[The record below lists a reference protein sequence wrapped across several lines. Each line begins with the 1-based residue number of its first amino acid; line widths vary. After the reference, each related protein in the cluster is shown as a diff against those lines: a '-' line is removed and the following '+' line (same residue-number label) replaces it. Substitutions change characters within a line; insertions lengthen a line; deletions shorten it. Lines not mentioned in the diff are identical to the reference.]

1 LSLVL
6 YECETYSVILRE
18 RYRLRVF
25 GNRVLRKAPDPK
37 RDEVTD
43 KWIRLHNEKLHEL
56 YTSPNIISVI
66 KSVIM
71 GGAGDLA
78 VRRRGEIGVGKH
90 EGKGALG
97 RRRRRWEDKIK
108 MGLEKW
114 DGACSGFIWL
124 ETGTNCGLCD

>member
-1 LSLVL
+1 
-6 YECETYSVILRE
+6 LRE

-25 GNRVLRKAPDPK
+25 ENRVLRKASEPK

-43 KWIRLHNEKLHEL
+43 KWIRLHNEKLHDL
-56 YTSPNIISVI
+56 YSWLNIISVI

-71 GGAGDLA
+71 GGAGVLA

-90 EGKGALG
+90 EGKRALG
-97 RRRRRWEDKIK
+97 RCRRRWEDKIK
-108 MGLEKW
+108 KGLEKW

-124 ETGTNCGLCD
+124 EIGTNGGLCD